1 MFKNYKKTLIS
12 VGLFFSYYSFILFLS
27 ILLVAYIPLFYQLNY
42 SISGD
47 NYEELKPYTNELISY
62 FLYFNVLD
70 DTWSQSEQKHY
81 EDVRFLYSFIFVI
94 SVMLC
99 LLLRFFKKYFSSV
112 SFSKY
117 SLVLLYSH
125 LLIFIDFEFFWDSIF
140 HPLLFSN
147 TYWIIYPGE
156 ISYLLFSYDFF
167 ILSIIFIILINTLIH
182 GSIIFKE
189 PFICYSK
196 KLWNHFK

>member
-1 MFKNYKKTLIS
+1 MFKKYKKTLIS
-12 VGLFFSYYSFILFLS
+12 IGLFFSYYSFILFLS

-81 EDVRFLYSFIFVI
+81 EDVRFLYSCIFVM
-94 SVMLC
+94 SLMLC
-99 LLLRFFKKYFSSV
+99 LLLLFFKKYLSLV
-112 SFSKY
+112 YFSKY

-167 ILSIIFIILINTLIH
+167 ILSIIFIVLINTLIH
-182 GSIIFKE
+182 GSIIFKDS
-189 PFICYSK
+189 FIYYSK

>member
-1 MFKNYKKTLIS
+1 MLKHYKKTLLS
-12 VGLFFSYYSFILFLS
+12 VCLFFSYYSFILFLS
-27 ILLVAYIPLFYQLNY
+27 ILLVVYIPLFYQLNY

-81 EDVRFLYSFIFVI
+81 DDVRFLYSFIFVI

-99 LLLRFFKKYFSSV
+99 LLLRFFKKYLSCV

-125 LLIFIDFEFFWDSIF
+125 FLVFLDFEFFWDSIF

-167 ILSIIFIILINTLIH
+167 ITSIIFIVIINTIIH
-182 GSIIFKE
+182 GSVIFKDV
-189 PFICYSK
+189 IISYSK
-196 KLWNHFK
+196 KLWNQFK